1 MKKNIRIPAFWQAVL
16 ILSAAYL
23 LFAYAFP
30 PLMPRALMLQYMG
43 IVAVAVLLYFS
54 FEDRRWVEFKKPLKT
69 VFSQD
74 HFWPARWALLAFI
87 ASLAGYM
94 TFNGLTPAYDA
105 PVELRQV
112 HPAPPTTLQV
122 FGKTYD
128 LSTLVNPVR
137 AQVLKTMETSPEQ
150 AWIEYQQAVDAGSQV
165 YYQNCFYCHGDLL
178 DGKGMFARSL
188 NPLPANF
195 RDVGTI
201 AQLQEAYLFWR
212 ISTGGAGLP
221 KEGAPWNSAM
231 PVWHEM
237 LQEDEVWN
245 VIMFLYDHVEQV
257 PRMWDPEMSKAVSR
271 IQALV
276 REHREQSAD
285 GASLF
290 QLHCAA
296 CHGNNGEG
304 DGFAAAF
311 VYPKPRDFTTGVFK
325 DKNSPE
331 EALPTDEDIFETIKN
346 GLPGTAMPAWES
358 LLDDAQ
364 IRSLIPVLKRMDLV
378 GNWAPSDALDEDFDE
393 EGHYLGE
400 LISVTE
406 TVSGDGRVLLS
417 DSSLKSGRKAF
428 LANCAQC
435 HGDDGR
441 GNPGVDKRLKD
452 DWGNRIWPRDLTKPW
467 TWRIT
472 NAAGTDSSSRDRTI
486 ANIFTRLSIGIP
498 GTPMPAHAELLG
510 EEERWNIANYVYT
523 LRDYSPPPVGGQVVK
538 GRFVAGALPQ
548 DVNDAAWLQ
557 AEPFTLMMLPNIIK
571 EGRLFK
577 PLSDALT
584 VRVVYNA
591 DEVAFLLELD
601 DRTYSRPGDPDAE
614 KTQDST
620 LELFPDAFAIQI
632 PKEHA
637 YSTGPV
643 VEKPL
648 FRHGDAQHPTTI
660 WYWNAGSVEPSQSPY
675 ALLLDAAGTDK
686 ELQPRHDDTSLEA
699 NGEWVNGRWRVL
711 MKRPRQ
717 GLAGGDLPLQESH
730 FIPVSFASW
739 DGSNGEVASKHTL
752 SPWYWLLLPRPVDHT
767 KTIGWTIFVVLAVLL
782 VGLGAMR
789 LRRKKSA

>member
-1 MKKNIRIPAFWQAVL
+1 
-16 ILSAAYL
+16 
-23 LFAYAFP
+23 
-30 PLMPRALMLQYMG
+30 
-43 IVAVAVLLYFS
+43 
-54 FEDRRWVEFKKPLKT
+54 
-69 VFSQD
+69 
-74 HFWPARWALLAFI
+74 
-87 ASLAGYM
+87 
-94 TFNGLTPAYDA
+94 
-105 PVELRQV
+105 
-112 HPAPPTTLQV
+112 
-122 FGKTYD
+122 
-128 LSTLVNPVR
+128 
-137 AQVLKTMETSPEQ
+137 
-150 AWIEYQQAVDAGSQV
+150 
-165 YYQNCFYCHGDLL
+165 
-178 DGKGMFARSL
+178 
-188 NPLPANF
+188 
-195 RDVGTI
+195 
-201 AQLQEAYLFWR
+201 
-212 ISTGGAGLP
+212 
-221 KEGAPWNSAM
+221 
-231 PVWHEM
+231 
-237 LQEDEVWN
+237 
-245 VIMFLYDHVEQV
+245 
-257 PRMWDPEMSKAVSR
+257 
-271 IQALV
+271 
-276 REHREQSAD
+276 
-285 GASLF
+285 
-290 QLHCAA
+290 
-296 CHGNNGEG
+296 
-304 DGFAAAF
+304 
-311 VYPKPRDFTTGVFK
+311 
-325 DKNSPE
+325 
-331 EALPTDEDIFETIKN
+331 
-346 GLPGTAMPAWES
+346 
-358 LLDDAQ
+358 
-364 IRSLIPVLKRMDLV
+364 
-378 GNWAPSDALDEDFDE
+378 
-393 EGHYLGE
+393 
-400 LISVTE
+400 
-406 TVSGDGRVLLS
+406 
-417 DSSLKSGRKAF
+417 
-428 LANCAQC
+428 
-435 HGDDGR
+435 
-441 GNPGVDKRLKD
+441 
-452 DWGNRIWPRDLTKPW
+452 
-467 TWRIT
+467 
-472 NAAGTDSSSRDRTI
+472 
-486 ANIFTRLSIGIP
+486 
-498 GTPMPAHAELLG
+498 MPAHAELLG